1 MEMRITAETTQI
13 RPQSD
18 TKYIKLTNR
27 GRSVASNEI
36 QDPNENWYNGEC
48 VDIDRMSVTC
58 KYPENPRVRER
69 ARDVIQ

>member
-27 GRSVASNEI
+27 GRNVASNEI

-48 VDIDRMSVTC
+48 VDIEECRSPVNTQ
-58 KYPENPRVRER
+58 RVHVVRER